1 MYGICNLSMIPL
13 RTEPSEAA
21 EMASQL
27 LFGEAYSVLEEQ
39 GKWLKIATA
48 DCQYEGWIDRKLYNP
63 LRDEEAET
71 YLAAN
76 KYIVKELF
84 FFIKEAENNITF
96 PIFLGSSFPYPND
109 GTVTLGNSRFRITL
123 PEEKTQS
130 ALETLLQTATSY
142 LYAPYLWGGRTPAG
156 IDCSGFV
163 QVVFKCCGISLPR
176 DASQQ
181 ALCGETVDFIG
192 EAREGDVAFFENEEG
207 RIIHTGII
215 CGAGRIIHA
224 SGRVRIDPIDQ
235 TGIFN
240 QERGR
245 YTHTLRIIKRIMPC

>member
-39 GKWLKIATA
+39 GKWLKIVTA

-63 LRDEEAET
+63 LRDEEAES
-71 YLAAN
+71 
-76 KYIVKELF
+76 
-84 FFIKEAENNITF
+84 NITF

-156 IDCSGFV
+156 IDCSGFM

-215 CGAGRIIHA
+215 CGPGRIIHA

>member
-13 RTEPSEAA
+13 RTEPSECA

-48 DCQYEGWIDRKLYNP
+48 DCQYEGWIDRKLFNP
-63 LRDEEAET
+63 LQDDEADA
-71 YLAAN
+71 YLSAN
-76 KYIVKELF
+76 KYIVKDLF
-84 FFIKEAENNITF
+84 VFIKEVKSDISF
-96 PIFLGSSFPYPND
+96 PIFLGSAFPYPSN
-109 GTVTLGNSRFRITL
+109 GLVTLGSSQFRITA
-123 PEEKTQS
+123 PEEESQNT
-130 ALETLLQTATSY
+130 LDTLLQTAHAY
-142 LYAPYLWGGRTPAG
+142 LHAPYLWGGRTPAG

-163 QVVFKCCGISLPR
+163 QVVFKCCGVSLPR

-215 CGAGRIIHA
+215 CAPGRIIHA
-224 SGRVRIDPIDQ
+224 SGLVRIDPIDQ

-245 YTHTLRIIKRIMPC
+245 YTHTLRIIKRILPC